1 MNAVEIQEQLAERI
15 EAIER
20 KHARMAT
27 KPPGHAATKRS
38 GPEVAGTQAW
48 KHEGTKCGLAAE
60 PELQH
65 PQKSAGLENEEQP
78 SHASNLKS
86 PIAPPSRDVLA
97 TGLTEIDTALGGG
110 LRPGVH
116 EWYAIIQ
123 SRSDG
128 ATEPRRESRQNN
140 RQSIPLCLL
149 VHLAWRALEASP
161 ARRVIWIGTNC
172 FPYPAVLV
180 RDSGRDLRLLQR
192 SLFVRAESA
201 ADRVWATDL
210 AIRCGLAGAVIADGA
225 ALEMAATRRLQ
236 LSARSRCVFVFLAR
250 PPQDLDRL
258 SAASTRW
265 MVRTGGMVKSKT
277 GLGGR
282 SAAMQSWFMPASAI
296 GGPVHATRPCF
307 PASVPSFSPSP
318 QWTLELLRCKGVQPS
333 TNRPVWPVEWDRVA
347 NVVGIPAPVCDSSA
361 DAEKRAANLSSRG
374 VTEVSKRS
382 GAC

>member
-1 MNAVEIQEQLAERI
+1 
-15 EAIER
+15 
-20 KHARMAT
+20 MAT
-27 KPPGHAATKRS
+27 KPSGHAATKRG
-38 GPEVAGTQAW
+38 GPVT
-48 KHEGTKCGLAAE
+48 E
-60 PELQH
+60 PEPQH
-65 PQKSAGLENEEQP
+65 PQKSAGLKNEEQ
-78 SHASNLKS
+78 HARISNEKFQ
-86 PIAPPSRDVLA
+86 IAPLSRDVLA
-97 TGLTEIDTALGGG
+97 TGLSEIDTALGGG

-116 EWYAIIQ
+116 EWYAVNQ
-123 SRSDG
+123 PRSDA
-128 ATEPRRESRQNN
+128 ATQPPREESRQNN
-140 RQSIPLCLL
+140 RQSQIEHRPSVPLCLL
-149 VHLAWRALEASP
+149 VHLAWRALQASP

-180 RDSGRDLRLLQR
+180 RDAGRDLRLLQR

-201 ADRVWATDL
+201 ADRVWATDM

-236 LSARSRCVFVFLAR
+236 LSARSRATFVFLAR

-277 GLGGR
+277 GLGGQ
-282 SAAMQSWFMPASAI
+282 SSAMQTCFMPASAI
-296 GGPVHATRPCF
+296 GGPGHATPPCF

-333 TNRPVWPVEWDRVA
+333 TSRPVWPVEWDRVA

-361 DAEKRAANLSSRG
+361 DAEKRAASFSSRG
-374 VTEVSKRS
+374 VAEVSKRS
-382 GAC
+382 GVC